1 MAQGFSFLKGICLS
15 DITTALKSFQNM
27 LDLEYEFILGR
38 KNKNIKLIV
47 EFQKRHFFHLAG
59 LQYLKDLP
67 RLAFSTELIFERLE
81 SGEIP
86 SAYIESSKNYSFIKQ
101 RIEYLPRLQEFF
113 DSNDTIFRYNPAL
126 QAFSVIEADFLMK
139 NTMLGINLFTF
150 LSKDKNGKYFCKSF
164 FPDTKKDYAER
175 QTRWTVLLKKK
186 IRKSAE
192 SEEILY
198 KHPSFFTEETQ

>member
-1 MAQGFSFLKGICLS
+1 
-15 DITTALKSFQNM
+15 M

-38 KNKNIKLIV
+38 KSKNIKLTV

-67 RLAFSTELIFERLE
+67 RIAFSTERIFERLE
-81 SGEIP
+81 SGEI
-86 SAYIESSKNYSFIKQ
+86 SSSYIESAKTYSFIKQ
-101 RIEYLPRLQEFF
+101 RIEYLPKLQDIF

-139 NTMLGINLFTF
+139 NTMANMNLFTF

-164 FPDTKKDYAER
+164 FPDNKKDYAER
-175 QTRWTVLLKKK
+175 QTKWTVLLKKK
-186 IRKSAE
+186 IFKSTG

-198 KHPSFFTEETQ
+198 KHPSFSMG